1 MLKIKTIVYFTF
13 IAMLLALY
21 FFTFTKFAE
30 KLKEKELEQF
40 DTPIIQFIQG
50 RISDQLT
57 SIMKVLTFFGSVP
70 WFIMAAIAISI
81 FLVLFQKKR
90 YAVFLLFTSWSGLV
104 LNFMLKW
111 MFKRER
117 PDLLPIIAENG
128 FSFPSGHSMGS
139 FVFYG
144 ALAVILV
151 RISKYALLDWIFGS
165 LCALIILLIG
175 ISRIY
180 LGVHYPS
187 DVVGGFAAGGAW
199 LTICGLGLRYF
210 EYSLTKKRRGDR
222 Q

>member
-1 MLKIKTIVYFTF
+1 M
-13 IAMLLALY
+13 
-21 FFTFTKFAE
+21 
-30 KLKEKELEQF
+30 KENELEQF
-40 DTPIIQFIQG
+40 DSAIIQFIQG
-50 RISDQLT
+50 QISDQLT
-57 SIMKVLTFFGSVP
+57 SIMKVLTFFGSIP
-70 WFIMAAIAISI
+70 WFIMAAIAVSI
-81 FLVLFQKKR
+81 FLVLSHKKR
-90 YAVFLLFTSWSGLV
+90 YAVFLLFTSWTGLV
-104 LNFMLKW
+104 LNLVLKW

-151 RISKYALLDWIFGS
+151 RISKHAFLDWIFGS
-165 LCALIILLIG
+165 LCALIILFIG

-187 DVVGGFAAGGAW
+187 DVIGGFAAGGAW

-210 EYSLTKKRRGDR
+210 EYSFTKKRRGDR
-222 Q
+222 R